1 MTTLRSILL
10 ASTALATL
18 APPAHAASEMLRETT
33 VESWQ
38 IQSWSRNDGP
48 GFSFCTAHTAYI
60 NGTYLYFQLQ
70 PSGVSGLL
78 VALYNRNWEL
88 DPWQNYDVAIRV
100 DGNPA
105 FNVKRSLVTST
116 QTARFALSNEDA
128 TVFLKQLFTGHVLHI
143 KQFNFPLT
151 DVDKML
157 PAFYNCVKTEMG
169 WTDPAVAD
177 PFKQKGTQKTGDMF

>member
-48 GFSFCTAHTAYI
+48 GFSFCTAHTAYS

-143 KQFNFPLT
+143 KSSIFH
-151 DVDKML
+151 
-157 PAFYNCVKTEMG
+157 
-169 WTDPAVAD
+169 
-177 PFKQKGTQKTGDMF
+177 